1 MDTTQ
6 HATTPQLVLRAS
18 GSELEDDFEEFPI
31 QAEQSNS
38 SGAAMGAPDSVW
50 DNNWDNYSASGRDF
64 DEQLRAELA
73 RHGHTAT
80 SSEPK

>member
-6 HATTPQLVLRAS
+6 HATTSQLVLRTS

-31 QAEQSNS
+31 QTEQANS

-50 DNNWDNYSASGRDF
+50 DNNWDNYAAGGGDF
-64 DEQLRAELA
+64 DEKLR
-73 RHGHTAT
+73 
-80 SSEPK
+80 